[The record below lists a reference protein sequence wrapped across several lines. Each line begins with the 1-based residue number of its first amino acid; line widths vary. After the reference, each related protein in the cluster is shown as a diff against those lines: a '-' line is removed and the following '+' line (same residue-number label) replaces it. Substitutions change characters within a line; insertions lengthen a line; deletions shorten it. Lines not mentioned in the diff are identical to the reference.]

1 MLPRQTP
8 PLGWFR
14 ETVRH
19 QAFSQ
24 RPEQLPKVVQKELKT
39 CVFLL
44 PSFPTACVQLPSM
57 CVLEEPGLCG
67 RVSKRRAALVLPEG
81 ALAVCPV

>member
-1 MLPRQTP
+1 MQVLPRQTL

-19 QAFSQ
+19 RAFSQ

-39 CVFLL
+39 CV
-44 PSFPTACVQLPSM
+44 PSSFISYS
-57 CVLEEPGLCG
+57 LC
-67 RVSKRRAALVLPEG
+67 SAAFH
-81 ALAVCPV
+81 VCPGGAWVVREG